1 MDKWRNEMNHETQ
14 ELAQKYRYYAVID
27 HFDEIV
33 SDPSLK
39 NAIDK
44 VLKWEKEARERRQLE
59 SRVRGSRLRRYP
71 PETPLSDF
79 DWSWPD
85 RIETREDLDNV
96 FRLEFIKEKENLIL
110 MGPSGIGKTT
120 LLKNIVR
127 SASESGKRAVFIESG
142 ELLLELQDAQKNDS
156 LRRAIEKYAKPE
168 LLAIDEIGYLSY
180 EQRHADLLFQLISRR
195 HGRSSTALT
204 TNLPF
209 KDWDTIFPN
218 ATSLSA
224 LIDRLIE
231 SCTVVRFEGSTYRGK
246 LYQDKATRRKK
257 ARLKPVKK

>member
-1 MDKWRNEMNHETQ
+1 MSEEIQ
-14 ELAQKYRYYAVID
+14 ELAQKYRYYAVAD
-27 HFDEIV
+27 HIDEIMA
-33 SDPSLK
+33 DPSMK
-39 NAIDK
+39 KAVEK
-44 VLKWEKEARERRQLE
+44 VLEWEGESRERRQLE

-79 DWSWPD
+79 DWSWPEK
-85 RIETREDLDNV
+85 IESREDLENA
-96 FRLEFIKEKENLIL
+96 FKLEFIKEKENLIF

-127 SASESGKRAVFIESG
+127 TASESGKRAVFIEAG
-142 ELLLELQDAQKNDS
+142 ELLFELQDALRNDA
-156 LRRAIEKYAKPE
+156 LKRAIEKYAKPE
-168 LLAIDEIGYLSY
+168 LLAIDEIGYLAY

-195 HGRSSTALT
+195 HGRASTAIT

-231 SCTVVRFEGSTYRGK
+231 SCTVVRFEGPTYRGK
-246 LYQDKATRRKK
+246 LHQEKAAKRKK
-257 ARLKPVKK
+257 ARARPIKK

>member
-1 MDKWRNEMNHETQ
+1 MSSETQ
-14 ELAQKYRYYAVID
+14 ELAQKYRYYAVTD
-27 HFDEIV
+27 HFDEIAA
-33 SDPSLK
+33 DPSLK
-39 NAIDK
+39 KAIDT
-44 VLKWEKEARERRQLE
+44 VLRWEGEARERRQLE
-59 SRVRGSRLRRYP
+59 NCVRGSRLRRYP
-71 PETPLSDF
+71 TETPLSDF
-79 DWSWPD
+79 NWSWPD
-85 RIETREDLDNV
+85 KIETRADLD
-96 FRLEFIKEKENLIL
+96 RALQLGFIKEKENLIL

-127 SASESGKRAVFIESG
+127 AASESGKRAVFIESA
-142 ELLLELQDAQKNDS
+142 ELLLELQDAHKNDS
-156 LRRAIEKYAKPE
+156 LRRTIEKYAKPE

-195 HGRSSTALT
+195 HGRASTALT

-231 SCTVVRFEGSTYRGK
+231 SCMVIRFEGPTYRGK
-246 LYQDKATRRKK
+246 LHQEKVAMRNQERAKAVRK
-257 ARLKPVKK
+257 